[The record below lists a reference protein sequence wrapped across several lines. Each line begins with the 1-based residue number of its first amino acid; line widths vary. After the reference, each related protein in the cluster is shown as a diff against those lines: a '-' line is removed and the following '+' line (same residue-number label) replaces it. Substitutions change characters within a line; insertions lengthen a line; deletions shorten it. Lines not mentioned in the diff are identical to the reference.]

1 MRLLLLGSLL
11 VVLSVVAW
19 AATNWATFMLAH
31 AGPTA
36 PVLPVF
42 RFVSLGRTANGASPD
57 AVVWQTSTGRAD
69 CTEVIDRRRHDE
81 GRRLAALLSSAS
93 DSSPDGEDDKV
104 CEPFQLGEIE
114 HGVKVEIVGDCGQ
127 MARIRILSGRFAGRQ
142 GCIEN
147 DRLSGDAASGRA
159 SS

>member
-11 VVLSVVAW
+11 VVLSVVGW
-19 AATNWATFMLAH
+19 ATTNWVTFVLAH
-31 AGPTA
+31 AAPTA

-42 RFVSLGRTANGASPD
+42 RFVSLGRTANGTSPD

-69 CTEVIDRRRHDE
+69 CTEVIDRRRHDA

-93 DSSPDGEDDKV
+93 DSSLGEDEKV

-114 HGVKVEIVGDCGQ
+114 HGAKVEIVGDCGQ
-127 MARIRILSGRFAGRQ
+127 MARIRILSGRFMGR
-142 GCIEN
+142 
-147 DRLSGDAASGRA
+147 
-159 SS
+159 

>member
-11 VVLSVVAW
+11 VMLSVVVW
-19 AATNWATFMLAH
+19 AATNWTIFVLAH
-31 AGPTA
+31 AAPTA

-42 RFVSLGRTANGASPD
+42 GFVSPGRTANGANPD
-57 AVVWQTSTGRAD
+57 AVVWQTSRGRAD
-69 CTEVIDRRRHDE
+69 CSEVIDRRRHDA
-81 GRRLAALLSSAS
+81 GRKLAALLSSAS

-114 HGVKVEIVGDCGQ
+114 HGVKVEIVGDCGP
-127 MARIRILSGRFAGRQ
+127 MARIRILSGRFAGRL
-142 GCIEN
+142 GCIDN
-147 DRLSGDAASGRA
+147 DRLSAEAASTRA